1 MPDTLNP
8 GDAAPLFT
16 LNNAGGK
23 PVALSDFAGQW
34 LVLYFYPKDNTGGC
48 TCEAR
53 DFSALLSEFRK
64 LNTAVIGV
72 SPDSESSHKR
82 FIERHGLSVELLSD
96 SDREVCN
103 LYGVWRKKKMAGRE
117 YMGVVRS
124 TFLIDPAGTIEKS
137 WYNVRVNGHAEN
149 VLNVRWGA
157 S

>member
-1 MPDTLNP
+1 MPDTLKP

-16 LNNAGGK
+16 LNNAAGK
-23 PVALSDFAGQW
+23 PVSLPDFAGQW
-34 LVLYFYPKDNTGGC
+34 AVLYFYPKDNTGGC
-48 TCEAR
+48 TREAR

-72 SPDSESSHKR
+72 SPDSESSHAR
-82 FIERHGLSVELLSD
+82 FIERQDISVELLSD
-96 SDREVCN
+96 PDREVCN

-149 VLNVRWGA
+149 VLNVRRGA